1 MSVELKRL
9 PAAVRRPLIQPFQ
22 VDCLISPWSPV
33 ANADFPLAK
42 QTTTALRAGDLWSF
56 LRGRRSRRDDIL
68 VAGANSRCHISWEP
82 SMSLVVD
89 AHQHFLGLRHLS
101 NALDGSATL

>member
-42 QTTTALRAGDLWSF
+42 QTTTALRAGDLWSY

-68 VAGANSRCHISWEP
+68 VAWAVSGSHIFGALDESRRGCP
-82 SMSLVVD
+82 ST
-89 AHQHFLGLRHLS
+89 FLDLRHLS
-101 NALDGSATL
+101 NVLDGSATL